1 MPYGDDITEG
11 LPFVLSN
18 PSGNVN
24 YTATGYAYDIAIA
37 ANDTTCLTLG
47 LTLATTDVVT
57 VYSATATMS
66 FAAFGSEIS

>member
-18 PSGNVN
+18 PSGNIN

-37 ANDTTCLTLG
+37 GLPFFISPLDFKTCIQKSKIKHIKHKNKNST
-47 LTLATTDVVT
+47 
-57 VYSATATMS
+57 S
-66 FAAFGSEIS
+66 